1 MERNI
6 TEETVFD
13 HKEGKDVTGNKTQMK
28 ATFVFAAPH
37 ISLDVNFE
45 NLKEK
50 LGSHMNTDF
59 YLKYYWYVCQF
70 FFFFA
75 TYVLFDC
82 NHNNNTTANI
92 YAPIRY

>member
-70 FFFFA
+70 FFF
-75 TYVLFDC
+75 C
-82 NHNNNTTANI
+82 NLCFI
-92 YAPIRY
+92 